1 MRPTTAYQ
9 ILAVPIGATREQIDN
24 NYRKLAIKYHPD
36 LYPDDKYALK
46 KFKQI
51 TEAYEILTSRV
62 ARKNY
67 DESLNNRKTK
77 YPRIDYW
84 RLCRNLKKKRRRRR

>member
-1 MRPTTAYQ
+1 MRPSTAYQ

-24 NYRKLAIKYHPD
+24 NYRKMAIKHHPD
-36 LYPDDKYALK
+36 LHPDDKYALK

-51 TEAYEILTSRV
+51 TEAYALLSDRV
-62 ARKNY
+62 VRRAY
-67 DESLNNRKTK
+67 DESIKAKKIK

-84 RLCRNLKKKRRRRR
+84 KLCGNLKKKRKKRR